1 MLKAFQEKLTRLAND
16 PQDPF
21 RQRVTERVGPLEAP
35 RTEAPLRRMIL
46 AMPDMLGQIAS
57 WSREL
62 GMPQPLKRAQVFAL
76 AYIVNPEDF
85 LPEGAS
91 GLYGYLDDAYIVAA
105 TYYRTMQ
112 EVGPAGLRPLTDNV
126 SLALAVP
133 EWVEAFRRYWP
144 ELAERID
151 DLLDTHLDRPD
162 ARRMG
167 NGRWLGSR
175 RPVARTAAVARN
187 RAPRRS

>member
-1 MLKAFQEKLTRLAND
+1 MLNAFREKLTRLAND

-21 RQRVTERVGPLEAP
+21 RRRVMERVGPLEAP
-35 RTEAPLRRMIL
+35 RLEAPLRGMIL
-46 AMPDMLGQIAS
+46 AMPDMLGQIAA
-57 WSREL
+57 WSKEL
-62 GMPQPLKRAQVFAL
+62 GMPQPLKRAQVLAL
-76 AYIVNPEDF
+76 AYIVNPEDL
-85 LPEGAS
+85 LPEGDA

-126 SLALAVP
+126 SLALGVP
-133 EWVEAFRRYWP
+133 EWVEIFRRHWP

-151 DLLDTHLDRPD
+151 GLLDTHLDRPD
-162 ARRMG
+162 ARRMA
-167 NGRWLGSR
+167 NGRWFAPRGAAAGI
-175 RPVARTAAVARN
+175 RPEKRL

>member
-57 WSREL
+57 WSREP

-133 EWVEAFRRYWP
+133 EWVEALRRYWP

>member
-133 EWVEAFRRYWP
+133 EWVEALRRYWP